1 MDYLKII
8 LKIIFAILFF
18 QLNSCG
24 LKVIENHGQIYEQN
38 VDFEELQVGKTSKK
52 EIVEL
57 LGSPSTTSIFDNE
70 QSWIYI
76 SSEFKKFVFLD
87 GSNTVTSVVVVVND
101 AILDGDGV
109 EQEQLGIDFLT
120 GLLGGTW
127 KQTSYN
133 DNMRVN
139 YAAIGESV
147 YYPELDAFIADCPHA
162 SWTLNA
168 ETKRWEAP
176 TPDPGSF
183 LMEYDWNESTLSWEL
198 TPTE

>member
-24 LKVIENHGQIYEQN
+24 LKVTENHGQIYEQN

-52 EIVEL
+52 EVVEL

-87 GSNTVTSVVVVVND
+87 GLNTNQKILILSFNQETLKNKEILSKND
-101 AILDGDGV
+101 IKNI
-109 EQEQLGIDFLT
+109 EYE
-120 GLLGGTW
+120 
-127 KQTSYN
+127 
-133 DNMRVN
+133 
-139 YAAIGESV
+139 ESITDSKGKKRNWLK
-147 YYPELDAFIADCPHA
+147 EFF
-162 SWTLNA
+162 TNLN
-168 ETKRWEAP
+168 
-176 TPDPGSF
+176 PDPYGKR
-183 LMEYDWNESTLSWEL
+183 NK
-198 TPTE
+198 